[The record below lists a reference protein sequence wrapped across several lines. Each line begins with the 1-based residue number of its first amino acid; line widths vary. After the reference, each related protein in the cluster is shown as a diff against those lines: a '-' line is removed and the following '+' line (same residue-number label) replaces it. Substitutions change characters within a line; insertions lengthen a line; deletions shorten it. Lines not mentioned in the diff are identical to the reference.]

1 MDFENLRYE
10 LEDGV
15 ARITL
20 DRPPG
25 NAIDLGLAREL
36 MQAATHCDE
45 DSQVRAVLISNS
57 GKMFCAG
64 GDISEFSE
72 AGEDLPLLLK
82 ELTTYLHTAISR
94 FVRMRAPVVA
104 AVNGSAAGGGLSL
117 VLASDIVLAAESASF
132 HYGYSRI
139 GFSSDGSSTYFLPRV
154 LGMRRA
160 LEFALTSRSLSAEE
174 AREWGLVTRVVPDP
188 ELDVAASTLAAELA
202 SGPTESFGASKRL
215 FHAAWTET
223 LETQMELETRTLAD
237 IARTSDAREG
247 ISAFLEKRSAE
258 FSGT

>member
-36 MQAATHCDE
+36 MRVATHCDE
-45 DSQVRAVLISNS
+45 APQVRAVLISSS

-82 ELTTYLHTAISR
+82 ELTTYLHTAVSR
-94 FVRMRAPVVA
+94 FARMRAPVVA

-132 HYGYSRI
+132 HYGYSSI
-139 GFSSDGSSTYFLPRV
+139 GFSPDGSSTYFLPRV

-174 AREWGLVTRVVPDP
+174 AFQWGLVTGVVPDP
-188 ELDVAASTLAAELA
+188 ELDGAASTLATELA
-202 SGPTESFGASKRL
+202 AGPTESFGASKRL
-215 FHAAWTET
+215 FHAAWTAS
-223 LETQMELETRTLAD
+223 LETQMELETRTLAETT
-237 IARTSDAREG
+237 RTSDAREG

>member
-20 DRPPG
+20 DRPPR
-25 NAIDLGLAREL
+25 NAIDMGLAREL
-36 MQAATHCDE
+36 MHAATRCDE
-45 DSQVRAVLISNS
+45 DPKVRSVLISGS
-57 GKMFCAG
+57 GEMFCSG
-64 GDISEFSE
+64 GDIGEFSS

-82 ELTTYLHTAISR
+82 ELTTYLHSAISR

-117 VLASDIVLAAESASF
+117 VLASDVAFAAESASF

-139 GFSSDGSSTYFLPRV
+139 GFSPDGSSTYFLPRV

-160 LEFALTSRSLSAEE
+160 LEFAMTGRSLSAEE
-174 AREWGLVTRVVPDP
+174 AQEWGLITKAVPDS
-188 ELDVAASTLAAELA
+188 ELDDTAWTLAAELA
-202 SGPTESFGASKRL
+202 AGPTESFGASKRL
-215 FHAAWTET
+215 FHAAWTAT
-223 LETQMELETRTLAD
+223 LETQMELEARTLAD
-237 IARTSDAREG
+237 TARTSDAKEG
-247 ISAFLEKRSAE
+247 VAAFLEKRPPE
-258 FSGT
+258 FSGS